1 MSAERT
7 QAAGSHRA
15 GAQEPVLSERM
26 KHVLA
31 LISHHK
37 AVADVGCDHGYL
49 AIGLVR
55 SGKAKRV
62 VAMDIN
68 RGPLARARANVDAYG
83 YRDVIETRLGDGME
97 ALGVGEVQCAV
108 CAGMGGKTIC
118 GILGRSR
125 QIVRE
130 LDELVLQPQS
140 ELHIVRSYLRE
151 NGFLIAAEDMVS
163 EDGKFYP
170 MMRVIPVGA
179 GKEKCAEEERE
190 AVGAKTTH
198 GTEAVRPAADCAA
211 QGTDAEKDADGHAA
225 QESGTE
231 KAVDG
236 HAAQEGRAASE
247 AAQRR
252 RVEDRYGPCLLAG
265 AHPVLRAYL
274 QKERKVCEEVL
285 QNLAQTDSAKG
296 LRRREELKQRIS
308 DIAYAEKICCPN
320 YPC

>member
-1 MSAERT
+1 MSAGRT
-7 QAAGSHRA
+7 QTAELHRA
-15 GAQEPVLSERM
+15 GAQEPALSERM

-31 LISHHK
+31 LVSHHK

-83 YRDVIETRLGDGME
+83 CHDAVETRLGDGME

-118 GILGRSR
+118 GILERSR

-170 MMRVIPVGA
+170 MMRVIPVESE
-179 GKEKCAEEERE
+179 KEKCAGEERE

-225 QESGTE
+225 QE
-231 KAVDG
+231 
-236 HAAQEGRAASE
+236 GRAASE

-265 AHPVLRAYL
+265 ANPVLRAYL

-285 QNLAQTDSAKG
+285 QNLAQTDSEKG
-296 LRRREELKQRIS
+296 LRRREELKQRLS
-308 DIAYAEKICCPN
+308 DIAYAEEICCSNPVI
-320 YPC
+320 